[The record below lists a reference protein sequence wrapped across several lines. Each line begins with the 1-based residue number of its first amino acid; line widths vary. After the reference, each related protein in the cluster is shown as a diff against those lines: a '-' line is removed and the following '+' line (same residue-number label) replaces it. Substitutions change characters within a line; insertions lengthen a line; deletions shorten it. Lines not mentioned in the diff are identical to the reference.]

1 MKKIILFCVLWY
13 SALSIQAQE
22 KTMTAKDITEFKEA
36 VENIAKKLKTTT
48 ADFIQIKHID
58 FLSNDIESRGKLYI
72 KFPDK
77 LRWGYTE
84 PYSYNVIYKDQKL
97 FINDEGKKTKIDL
110 QSNKMFKELN
120 KLLKEM
126 TNGKMF
132 DDTRFD
138 LSFFET
144 SKEYIVKAIP
154 KDPRLKKM
162 FKSLETNYSKKTKW
176 ISSMKTIENSGD
188 YTLTIYEN
196 VQIDKPISDEIF
208 TH

>member
-1 MKKIILFCVLWY
+1 MKKIILFCVLWC

-22 KTMTAKDITEFKEA
+22 KAMAAKDIAEFKEA
-36 VENIAKKLKTTT
+36 VENIAKKFKTAT

-72 KFPDK
+72 KYPDK

-84 PYSYNVIYKDQKL
+84 PYSYNVIYKDEKL

-144 SKEYIVKAIP
+144 PKEYIVKAIP

-162 FKSLETNYSKKTKW
+162 FNSLETVYSKKTHW
-176 ISSMKTIENSGD
+176 ALSIKTIEESGD